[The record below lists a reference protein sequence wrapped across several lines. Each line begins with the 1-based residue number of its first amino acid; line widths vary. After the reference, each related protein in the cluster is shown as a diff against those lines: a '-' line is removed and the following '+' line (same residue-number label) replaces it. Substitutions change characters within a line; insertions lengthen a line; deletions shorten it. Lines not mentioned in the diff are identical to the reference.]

1 MRRYKQVKEFT
12 MGTDR
17 KGHKNKSDSYSDT
30 NQYFVKM
37 ENEVADCSL
46 IKFDESYGL
55 EKSLINF
62 N

>member
-1 MRRYKQVKEFT
+1 
-12 MGTDR
+12 MGSDR

-30 NQYFVKM
+30 NQYFYKI

-55 EKSLINF
+55 EKSLINY